1 MVNKQCIAQ
10 LSLSVN
16 KGANHIELQ
25 TRGLKVP
32 QLSDLKSRKGA
43 FLTMYLA
50 LNLDNVTP

>member
-1 MVNKQCIAQ
+1 MVNKQCITQ

-16 KGANHIELQ
+16 KGASHIELQ
-25 TRGLKVP
+25 TQGLKVP
-32 QLSDLKSRKGA
+32 RLSDLKVRKGA